1 MAESRL
7 DVLIDVMRVPTEG
20 DVRTAL
26 VATRDARPAESL
38 EFDLVVVGGGTGGV
52 AAALS
57 AAAAGRHVCLLEE
70 TDWIGGQLTSQGV
83 SALDEHEH
91 IERFGGTA
99 SYYRLREAIRDRY
112 RPLARDPAALDPF
125 NPGNCWV
132 TRLAFEPLVAVEA
145 MEEMLRPHVEAG
157 RLRILRRHKA
167 FAAETSGGRIESVTA
182 LSLADGSCRR
192 LAASHFVDAT
202 ELGELL
208 PLTGTAF
215 IVGAESQAQTGE
227 AHAQPEEPK
236 SRCVQSFT
244 YIVGVERRPRGEH
257 HIIPAPTDYETYRQT
272 QPYSLTIEV
281 HGGEIYGEES
291 GWLAYRLYDRMPG
304 TKGGLWDY
312 RRLVD
317 SGHFPSFEH
326 DLTIFNWPGN
336 DYRDSSI
343 LEGTP
348 EEVARGL
355 QAAKR
360 VSLGFLRWL
369 QIEAPATRTQQ
380 GAPEIALQPAIM
392 GSADGLS
399 KYPYIR
405 ESRRI
410 LALKTVVEEEVSA
423 HFQPGP
429 RAAHFADSVGIGWYP
444 IDIHRS
450 GPEDVGVSCRTR
462 PFQIPLGALLPQETS
477 NLVAACKSI
486 GTTHITNGC
495 YRLHPVEWNLGEV
508 AGLLA
513 AEVLDQGCSLRQ
525 LRDEPDRLARFQA
538 RLLRAGVPLAW
549 LLGFKP
555 GEPGFAASQRLFMAG
570 RLDGGDDLDLRLDAP
585 TSEQEWR
592 AWGGKGAPPSTRGQA
607 LAALDAAD
615 S

>member
-1 MAESRL
+1 MAERRL
-7 DVLIDVMRVPTEG
+7 DVLIDVMRIPAEG
-20 DVRTAL
+20 DVRAAL
-26 VATRDARPAESL
+26 VGTRDARPAETL
-38 EFDLVVVGGGTGGV
+38 ECDLVVVGGGTGGV
-52 AAALS
+52 AAAL
-57 AAAAGRHVCLLEE
+57 AATQAGKRVCLLEE

-112 RPLARDPAALDPF
+112 RPLARDPSALDPF
-125 NPGNCWV
+125 NPGHCWV
-132 TRLAFEPLVAVEA
+132 TRLAFEPRMAVGV
-145 MEEMLRPHVEAG
+145 MQEMLRPAVEQG
-157 RLRILRRHKA
+157 LLRVLLRHKV
-167 FAAETSGGRIESVTA
+167 FAAETAGGRIGSVTA

-192 LAASHFVDAT
+192 LAGSHFVDAT

-208 PLTGTAF
+208 PLTGTDF
-215 IVGAESQAQTGE
+215 VIGAESQAQTGE

-236 SRCVQSFT
+236 ARCVQSFT
-244 YIVGVERRPRGEH
+244 YILGVERRPRGEH
-257 HIIPAPTDYETYRQT
+257 HLIPAPTDYETYRQT

-317 SGHFPSFEH
+317 ASHFPSYEH
-326 DLTIFNWPGN
+326 DLTILNWPGN

-369 QIEAPATRTQQ
+369 QVEGPATGTQQ

-392 GSADGLS
+392 GSDDGLS

-410 LALKTVVEEEVSA
+410 QALKTVVEEEVSA
-423 HFQPGP
+423 HFQAGP
-429 RAAHFADSVGIGWYP
+429 RAAHFADSVGIGS
-444 IDIHRS
+444 S
-450 GPEDVGVSCRTR
+450 GSSVSTAFSR
-462 PFQIPLGALLPQETS
+462 
-477 NLVAACKSI
+477 
-486 GTTHITNGC
+486 
-495 YRLHPVEWNLGEV
+495 
-508 AGLLA
+508 
-513 AEVLDQGCSLRQ
+513 
-525 LRDEPDRLARFQA
+525 
-538 RLLRAGVPLAW
+538 
-549 LLGFKP
+549 
-555 GEPGFAASQRLFMAG
+555 PGFAVADRRAPCCGAVHPCSRRRG
-570 RLDGGDDLDLRLDAP
+570 R
-585 TSEQEWR
+585 
-592 AWGGKGAPPSTRGQA
+592 
-607 LAALDAAD
+607 
-615 S
+615 